1 MITAETMRSIQLSP
15 RCQNGCLRLLC
26 CNQRYPGM
34 TGSFTVE
41 VDDDERIF
49 KVTES
54 ESLSPP
60 RGDSGL
66 V

>member
-1 MITAETMRSIQLSP
+1 MFSSRTRKPDRTQDFRN
-15 RCQNGCLRLLC
+15 RHN
-26 CNQRYPGM
+26 RYPGM